1 VATAA
6 IATLLPTL
14 AVTAAGEM
22 LSEVAR
28 PLTADCPDAV
38 AELVAPVGSPVVHPA
53 RVPQTSAHSM
63 TETSASPREDAATR
77 PPSCPF
83 GGRTGVA

>member
-1 VATAA
+1 MATAA

-14 AVTAAGEM
+14 AVTAAGDM